1 MPKAK
6 KPPERVKVLEY
17 AVPQEIIERQLEGW
31 MRGVLESKDELAA
44 ALERLRDSYCA
55 LLAGKK
61 PVKDDDEILAQVEAA
76 LTQAEKAKNVV

>member
-1 MPKAK
+1 MPKSK
-6 KPPERVKVLEY
+6 KPPERVKALEF

-31 MRGVLESKDELAA
+31 VRGVLDSNDELAA

-55 LLAGKK
+55 MLAGKK